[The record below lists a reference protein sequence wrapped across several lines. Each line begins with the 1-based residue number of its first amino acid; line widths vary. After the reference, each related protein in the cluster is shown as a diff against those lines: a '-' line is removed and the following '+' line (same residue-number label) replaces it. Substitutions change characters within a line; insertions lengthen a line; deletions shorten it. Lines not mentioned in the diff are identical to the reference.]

1 MRQCRV
7 FVFLLAAMATV
18 ASQNS
23 PQPPV
28 ATQQTQMA
36 VLFPVK
42 MDEDPAY
49 DPKLRSPA
57 YASEHPL
64 VLLDRGHRND
74 AFWRSASK
82 LFIADGYEVR
92 GSLQP
97 FTYELLRDVKVLVLM
112 NAGIFM
118 KPKGELQNREP
129 GISEEEAALLYD
141 WVAGG

>member
-1 MRQCRV
+1 MRQSQIL
-7 FVFLLAAMATV
+7 VFLLAMMATG
-18 ASQNS
+18 APQTT
-23 PQPPV
+23 PQP
-28 ATQQTQMA
+28 ADTQQTQMA
-36 VLFPVK
+36 LLFPVQ
-42 MDEDPAY
+42 MAEDPAY
-49 DPKLRSPA
+49 DPKLKSPA

-74 AFWRSASK
+74 LFWRSASK

-97 FTYELLRDVKVLVLM
+97 FTYELLRDVKVLVFM
-112 NAGIFM
+112 NAGFFM

-129 GISEEEAALLYD
+129 AISEEEAALLYD